1 MKVRQVL
8 LAAGLAL
15 AVTGPVAAEP
25 EPAASVSGVTVTAQ
39 TPCTVEAEDGQAKTT
54 PYVVETYPTGGSVI
68 RPGLLF
74 LRVSFS
80 EPMSRCAVGFVGL
93 RVGPP
98 KLVIL
103 ADMQSP
109 DRRTFLYLAKA
120 PPNTHFDLFFAPHI
134 YGNEHLSKYGVA
146 PKTHELVFST
156 SGSAPLS
163 TVRDA
168 LKAVP
173 HIEQILNE
181 PGDFAEV
188 GAHHQIAL
196 DLRSLYQDSD
206 APAPTADTGAQR
218 PQGATASDP
227 SLADHH

>member
-1 MKVRQVL
+1 MKVQQLL
-8 LAAGLAL
+8 LAAGLAFNV
-15 AVTGPVAAEP
+15 ASPAAAQQAPAAPVA
-25 EPAASVSGVTVTAQ
+25 GVTVTAQ
-39 TPCTVEAEDGQAKTT
+39 TPCTVESEGGQAKTT
-54 PYVVETYPTGGSVI
+54 PYVVETYPTSGSII

-103 ADMQSP
+103 DDIQSP

-120 PPNTHFDLFFAPHI
+120 PPNTHFDLFFGPHI

-156 SGSAPLS
+156 SANAPLT
-163 TVRDA
+163 TVREA

-173 HIEQILNE
+173 HIEQILNQ
-181 PGDFAEV
+181 PGAFAEV
-188 GAHHQIAL
+188 GAHPQLAL
-196 DLRSLYQDSD
+196 DLRSLYQDGD
-206 APAPTADTGAQR
+206 NPASAADTAN
-218 PQGATASDP
+218 PPAQGATAP
-227 SLADHH
+227 SPSPADHR